1 MLRVMI
7 GVFIGIYITQNYNV
21 PDVNIMI
28 KDLQNILTK
37 YEKPPRGK

>member
-7 GVFIGIYITQNYNV
+7 GVFIGVYITQNYDV
-21 PDVNIMI
+21 PDVNIML

-37 YEKPPRGK
+37 YEKRPGEK

>member
-28 KDLQNILTK
+28 QDLQNILTK